1 MFRTSLNSLNVLS
14 LVFRSW
20 ADPLGVPLLF
30 FTLLFNHRHKIL
42 NERKMDDG
50 DEWVRDE
57 DNEIFWFRFLWDV
70 SRSGT
75 CFFFF
80 SPPLSLDSHISLAPS
95 LPPSPAIFLSLWY
108 RRHGRGPG
116 ELSVSCHSI
125 RLTHLWYVG
134 VCVWYPG
141 SGSVYVWLGVFA

>member
-70 SRSGT
+70 SLSVLAPAS
-75 CFFFF
+75 FF
-80 SPPLSLDSHISLAPS
+80 SRHPFLWTH
-95 LPPSPAIFLSLWY
+95 IFLSP
-108 RRHGRGPG
+108 R
-116 ELSVSCHSI
+116 LSLLHPLFFSHCGTDDMAEGLVS
-125 RLTHLWYVG
+125 
-134 VCVWYPG
+134 
-141 SGSVYVWLGVFA
+141 